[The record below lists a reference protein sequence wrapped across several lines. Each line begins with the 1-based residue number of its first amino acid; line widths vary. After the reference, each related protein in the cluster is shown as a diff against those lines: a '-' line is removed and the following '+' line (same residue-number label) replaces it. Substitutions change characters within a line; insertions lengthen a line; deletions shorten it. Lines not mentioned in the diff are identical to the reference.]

1 MTESKIKNPL
11 ASTEMVDLYFLEHR
25 AKLIEIAAFLDRLD
39 RASDANGSDD
49 FRIKAFNKAAAILT
63 DQDPDKAKRILEV
76 FSDHTT
82 DLAESAPQSKGA
94 LGAAKEDVK

>member
-25 AKLIEIAAFLDRLD
+25 AKLIDIAAFLDRLD
-39 RASDANGSDD
+39 RASDTNSSDD

-63 DQDPDKAKRILEV
+63 DQADDKAKRILEV

-82 DLAESAPQSKGA
+82 NLPESAPQSKGA
-94 LGAAKEDVK
+94 SGAAKEDAK